1 METNPVFSNNITNN
15 ITCVMEI
22 EADLG
27 QILVAVLSCN
37 LVSHS
42 DFTFVKC
49 LFLDLIYE

>member
-1 METNPVFSNNITNN
+1 
-15 ITCVMEI
+15 MEI

-49 LFLDLIYE
+49 LFLVWFMSKIGLGDHLSII